1 MVKVLVTCIL
11 TLCFVHQSHS
21 QLDDGNYTFLNQ
33 TAKLTFT
40 VSEGGWKLTNV
51 RFTNLKTQQL
61 QIGTGYFRR
70 TGDYAWYEFQ
80 TPTCNFSFDE
90 PKAVLELSK
99 YDCKDGSGST
109 EMKLNK
115 AK

>member
-1 MVKVLVTCIL
+1 MYK
-11 TLCFVHQSHS
+11 TLCFFLLLAGISHTS
-21 QLDDGNYTFLNQ
+21 FAQMDDGNYTFLNQ